1 MPESESMLD
10 VVSQKRTKVHRD
22 TSLKV
27 VNVPSTPNPLA
38 DLNKRTVRISNE
50 ANQYYRQVKANE
62 QISVDCL
69 LEALSILNKENPE
82 IENRLLEIARQI
94 SCDRQA
100 NANRERAK
108 TMSKKYLD

>member
-1 MPESESMLD
+1 MPNPESILD
-10 VVSQKRTKVHRD
+10 AVSRKRTKVHRD

-27 VNVPSTPNPLA
+27 VDVPSAPNPFT
-38 DLNKRTVRISNE
+38 DLNKRTVRISAE
-50 ANQYYRQVKANE
+50 ANKYYRQIKADE
-62 QISVDCL
+62 QVSVDCL
-69 LEALSILNKENPE
+69 LEALAMLNKEDPE